1 MESTIGNSEVN
12 NDEFRE
18 LARRTGDGIDV
29 TLLWD
34 SGTDSVF
41 VVVDDERRGE
51 RFRVAVG
58 NGNALDAFHHP
69 YAYHRSSELEHDPV
83 GLPEAA

>member
-18 LARRTGDGIDV
+18 LARRNGDGIDV

-34 SGTDSVF
+34 SGTDRVF

-51 RFRVAVG
+51 RFRVAVC
-58 NGNALDAFHHP
+58 NGKALDAFHHP
-69 YAYHRSSELEHDPV
+69 YAYHRSSEQDLL
-83 GLPEAA
+83 GFLEAA

>member
-1 MESTIGNSEVN
+1 MATIGNSETTT
-12 NDEFRE
+12 DKFRE

-34 SGTDSVF
+34 SGTNSVF
-41 VVVDDERRGE
+41 VLVDDERRGE

-58 NGNALDAFHHP
+58 NSNALDAFHHP
-69 YAYHRSSELEHDPV
+69 YAYHRYGELEQDPV